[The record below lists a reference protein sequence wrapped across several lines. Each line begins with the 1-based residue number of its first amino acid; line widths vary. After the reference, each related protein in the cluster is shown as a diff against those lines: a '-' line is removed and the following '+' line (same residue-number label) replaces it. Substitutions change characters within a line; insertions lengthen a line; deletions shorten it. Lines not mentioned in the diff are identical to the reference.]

1 MNIVQFRDF
10 CLKKI
15 GATESFPFDNDTLA
29 FKVKGK
35 IFALTSLQ
43 SWESGNPQV
52 NLKCDPEK
60 AQHLRDEFP
69 ERILP
74 GYHMNKT
81 HWNSVVMANSNL
93 SEKKKFY
100 LVNHSHELVVSKLLK
115 KERTEIKELRKNQ

>member
-1 MNIVQFRDF
+1 
-10 CLKKI
+10 
-15 GATESFPFDNDTLA
+15 
-29 FKVKGK
+29 
-35 IFALTSLQ
+35 
-43 SWESGNPQV
+43 
-52 NLKCDPEK
+52 
-60 AQHLRDEFP
+60 LRDEFP